1 MAVNSFNN
9 FTELDAVNG
18 VFQQEPRVFAHDA
31 VAIQIGAINNSAPN
45 HGLKVTNSGSSY
57 QVNDVITLTTGAGA
71 TTAAKVK
78 VLAIDSA
85 GAITNYEMN
94 VNSSNGQH
102 ESGAEYVVGDTL
114 TQASASPAN
123 GSGFAATVS
132 NIDIPHTSKRG
143 ACVYVGNG
151 GGNLTV
157 VMESGSEVTFKNVVS
172 GQFLPILIKRLVSVS
187 GTLAD
192 VLALY

>member
-31 VAIQIGAINNSAPN
+31 KAVVIGAINNSAPN
-45 HGLKVTNSGSSY
+45 HGLNVTNPGSGY
-57 QVNDVITLTTGAGA
+57 EVNDVIVLTTGAGA
-71 TTAAKVK
+71 TSAAYVK
-78 VLAIDSA
+78 VLAKDSA
-85 GAITNYEMN
+85 GAITNYEIQEDYLG
-94 VNSSNGQH
+94 VG
-102 ESGAEYVVGDTL
+102 YVVGDTL
-114 TQASASPAN
+114 TQASVTPV
-123 GSGFAATVS
+123 GGTGFAATVV
-132 NIDIPHTSKRG
+132 NIDIPHTSHRG
-143 ACVYVGNG
+143 ACVYIGNG

-172 GQFLPILIKRLVSVS
+172 GQFLPILIKRLVGVS